1 MTGLQ
6 WNNEPFN
13 SRQIRVIAVLSLITI
28 LSTLAVILRFLSRRI
43 SHAKI
48 WYDDYAAVAA
58 LVCTVRPCSNRATS

>member
-13 SRQIRVIAVLSLITI
+13 SRQVRVIAVLSLMTT
-28 LSTLAVILRFLSRRI
+28 LSTLALFLRFLSRKI
-43 SHAKI
+43 SHATI

-58 LVCTVRPCSNRATS
+58 LVCTVRPRCTRATS